1 MTCPATRLRHRRPP
15 AWWSVM
21 ALLAVLPAI
30 GGCRGAHAP
39 RAAAQPGAL
48 AEDVAP
54 VEWIRVPLASG
65 GVLRAAVA
73 RPAPGGGP
81 YPAVLI
87 LHGSHGFAEEYVR
100 LARDL
105 AWSGVVAVAACWFEG
120 GVGAGARFVKSL
132 PCPDAPPVIRVTPA
146 ALDRIDAL
154 VVAVRALPG
163 VRPDR
168 VALFGHSRGGGAA
181 LMYALGAG
189 GVRALVLNS
198 TGYPPEVV
206 ARAPEIAAPILLLH
220 GTRDD
225 PADGGS
231 ALTAVDRARA
241 FEAALRAAGKEVDAT
256 YFEAGHNDLFASAAQ
271 YDATVRRISAFLRQ
285 QLIP

>member
-1 MTCPATRLRHRRPP
+1 
-15 AWWSVM
+15 M

-30 GGCRGAHAP
+30 GGCRGAPAP
-39 RAAAQPGAL
+39 RAPAQPGAL

-105 AWSGVVAVAACWFEG
+105 ARSGVVAVAACWFEG

-132 PCPDAPPVIRVTPA
+132 PCPDAPPVVRVTPA

-154 VVAVRALPG
+154 VAAVQALPG

-181 LMYALGAG
+181 LMHALDAGGAG
-189 GVRALVLNS
+189 GIRALVLNS

-206 ARAPEIAAPILLLH
+206 ARAPDVAAPILLLH

-256 YFEAGHNDLFASAAQ
+256 YFEAGHNDLFASASQ

>member
-1 MTCPATRLRHRRPP
+1 
-15 AWWSVM
+15 
-21 ALLAVLPAI
+21 
-30 GGCRGAHAP
+30 
-39 RAAAQPGAL
+39 
-48 AEDVAP
+48 
-54 VEWIRVPLASG
+54 
-65 GVLRAAVA
+65 
-73 RPAPGGGP
+73 
-81 YPAVLI
+81 VLI

-105 AWSGVVAVAACWFEG
+105 ARSGVVAVAACWFEG
-120 GVGAGARFVKSL
+120 GVGVGARFVKSL
-132 PCPDAPPVIRVTPA
+132 PCPDAPPIVRVTPA

-154 VVAVRALPG
+154 VAAVRALPG

-206 ARAPEIAAPILLLH
+206 ARAPDVAAPILLLH

-225 PADGGS
+225 PVDGGS

-271 YDATVRRISAFLRQ
+271 YDATVRRIRAFLRQ

>member
-15 AWWSVM
+15 ALWSVM

-48 AEDVAP
+48 AEDV

-81 YPAVLI
+81 HPLVLI

-105 AWSGVVAVAACWFEG
+105 ARSGVVAVAACWFEG

-132 PCPDAPPVIRVTPA
+132 PCPDAPPVIPVTPA

-154 VVAVRALPG
+154 VAAVRALPG
-163 VRPDR
+163 IRPDR

-206 ARAPEIAAPILLLH
+206 ARAPDVAAPILLLH

-231 ALTAVDRARA
+231 ALTAVGLARA

-256 YFEAGHNDLFASAAQ
+256 YFEAGHNDLFVSAAQ
-271 YDATVRRISAFLRQ
+271 Y
-285 QLIP
+285 

>member
-1 MTCPATRLRHRRPP
+1 
-15 AWWSVM
+15 M
-21 ALLAVLPAI
+21 ALLAALPAI
-30 GGCRGAHAP
+30 GGCRGAPAA
-39 RAAAQPGAL
+39 RAVAQTAAL

-73 RPAPGGGP
+73 RPAPAGGP
-81 YPAVLI
+81 YPAVVI
-87 LHGSHGFAEEYVR
+87 LHGSHGFAEEYLR
-100 LARDL
+100 LARHL
-105 AWSGVVAVAACWFEG
+105 ARSGVVAVAACWFEG

-132 PCPDAPPVIRVTPA
+132 PCPDAPPIVVVGTPA
-146 ALDRIDAL
+146 AQERVGAL
-154 VVAVRALPG
+154 VAAVRALPG

-181 LMYALGAG
+181 LQYALAAG

-198 TGYPPEVV
+198 TGYPPGVV
-206 ARAPEIAAPILLLH
+206 ARVPDVAAPILLLH

-231 ALTAVDRARA
+231 ALSAVDRARA
-241 FEAALRAAGKEVDAT
+241 FEAALRAAGKEVEAT
-256 YFEAGHNDLFASAAQ
+256 YFEAGHNNLFASAAQ
-271 YDATVRRISAFLRQ
+271 FDETVRRVSAFLRQ
-285 QLIP
+285 YLVP

>member
-1 MTCPATRLRHRRPP
+1 
-15 AWWSVM
+15 M

-30 GGCRGAHAP
+30 GGCRAAPAP
-39 RAAAQPGAL
+39 RAVAQPGAV
-48 AEDVAP
+48 AGDVAP
-54 VEWIRVPLASG
+54 VLWIQVPLASG
-65 GVLRAAVA
+65 SVLRAVVVH
-73 RPAPGGGP
+73 PAPGGGAS
-81 YPAVLI
+81 PAVVI

-105 AWSGVVAVAACWFEG
+105 ARSGVVAVAACWFEG
-120 GVGAGARFVKSL
+120 GVGSGARFVKSL
-132 PCPDAPPVIRVTPA
+132 PCPDAPPIILAGSPA
-146 ALDRIDAL
+146 AQERVGAL
-154 VVAVRALPG
+154 VAAVRALPG
-163 VRPDR
+163 VRPDK

-181 LMYALGAG
+181 LAYALGTG

-206 ARAPEIAAPILLLH
+206 ARAPDVAAPILLLH
-220 GTRDD
+220 GTRDN

-241 FEAALRAAGKEVDAT
+241 FEAALRAAGKDVQVT
-256 YFEAGHNDLFASAAQ
+256 YFDAGHNDLFASAAQ
-271 YDATVRRISAFLRQ
+271 YDATVRRIRAFLRQ